1 MQADVLILGGG
12 SSGCVMAA
20 RLSQDP
26 ARRVVLVEAG
36 RDISGADMPPEVRAR
51 YPGRAYLDTANI
63 WADLTA
69 RYGPAGPRR
78 YEQAR
83 ILGGGSAINALMSN
97 RGAPSDY
104 AEWVAMGA
112 TG

>member
-36 RDISGADMPPEVRAR
+36 RDIIVNSGLPIISADTLAEAAKAAVDA
-51 YPGRAYLDTANI
+51 AAQ
-63 WADLTA
+63 A
-69 RYGPAGPRR
+69 PAKT
-78 YEQAR
+78 
-83 ILGGGSAINALMSN
+83 LN
-97 RGAPSDY
+97 
-104 AEWVAMGA
+104 
-112 TG
+112 